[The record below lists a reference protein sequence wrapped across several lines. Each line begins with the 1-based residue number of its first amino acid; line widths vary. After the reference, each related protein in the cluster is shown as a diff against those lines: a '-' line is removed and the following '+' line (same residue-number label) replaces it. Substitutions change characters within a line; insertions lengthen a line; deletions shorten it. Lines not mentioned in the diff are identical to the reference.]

1 VQALPPLVTDTAALW
16 PAYGHFLA
24 ALKRYDWTACRAVLD
39 AVSPVERTRLIRSGA
54 DEPGLEEWLRGVIR
68 HDPRDGAAF
77 ALLGHHLTVVG
88 WNIRSTSLAKD
99 VSREQWQGFTE
110 WLNKAEQVMI
120 EGCARNPDDPAI
132 WTVRLTSARGISL
145 GIDEETRRYNRVAA
159 IDEHH
164 LPAQGDHLEQ
174 LYPKW
179 GGSWEKAHG
188 FARERML
195 AVPPGAPH
203 GRLVAQAIVEHIV
216 WTDDKEK
223 TAYMDK
229 ARPELNEAAQ
239 RSIGHPSFVPG
250 TYEADLT
257 LGSFAFAFWVY
268 DDIRSTANVFRQMG
282 QRAALGPWNDA
293 SDKLFAAREWAF
305 KGEQWYA

>member
-1 VQALPPLVTDTAALW
+1 VLW

-24 ALKRYDWTACRAVLD
+24 ALRRFDWTGCRAVLD
-39 AVSPVERTRLIRSGA
+39 AVSSAERTRLIRMAA

-68 HDPRDGAAF
+68 HDPSDGAAF

-99 VSREQWQGFTE
+99 VSREQWQGFHE
-110 WLNKAEQVMI
+110 WVNKAEQVLI
-120 EGCARNPDDPAI
+120 EGAARNPDDPAI

-145 GIDEETRRYNRVAA
+145 GVDEETRRYHRVAA

-188 FARERML
+188 FAQERML
-195 AVPPGAPH
+195 AAPPGAPH
-203 GRLVAQAIVEHIV
+203 ARLVVQAHIEHLI
-216 WTDDKEK
+216 WTDDKEQ
-223 TAYMDK
+223 TAYVQQNRQ
-229 ARPELNEAAQ
+229 ALHEAAQ
-239 RSIGHPSFVPG
+239 RSIGHRDFVAG

-257 LGSFAFAFWVY
+257 LGYFAMAFYVFE
-268 DDIRSTANVFRQMG
+268 DPRSTAQVFRQMG
-282 QRAALGPWNDA
+282 QRAALGPWNDSA
-293 SDKLFAAREWAF
+293 DKLFAARDWAF